1 MEFFVGQRWISHTET
16 QLGLGI
22 VTEVASRRVKILYPA
37 VNESR
42 IYAID
47 TAPLSRIRY
56 NLGDTVI
63 DSDEQSILVTE
74 IREEGDLIT
83 YCGKTAANE
92 HKEIHELDLS
102 CFVQFTTPQQ
112 RLFSGQLDKNKN
124 FVLRIETLQ
133 HIHRLQQSP
142 VKGLL
147 GSRTDLL
154 AHQIFIASNV
164 ANRHAPRVLLADEVG
179 LGKTIEAGMI
189 LHHQLHT
196 GKASRVL
203 ILVPDSLIHQ
213 WLVEMLR
220 RFNLSFSIFDQERI
234 NALLDEGH
242 PNPFESEQKIL
253 CPLSLVS
260 QESEAQQHV
269 LSTSWDMVIVDEA
282 HHLSWS
288 EEHVSPEYR
297 CVEQLAQQCES
308 LLLLTAT
315 PEQVGL
321 DSHFARLRLLDP
333 ARFHNLETFQKEQ
346 TGHTQLNM
354 LIQQIL
360 ADEPLTHEQ
369 QTQLEQYLG
378 ESCSNQASDNI
389 AMLLDRHGTGRVL
402 FRNSRAAVKGF
413 PNRVA
418 NPYPLEI
425 TESYPLDKRQI
436 YPEMSF
442 ADDSWL
448 EQDPRVSWLVSKLKS
463 LKPNKVLVIC
473 HHAETAVQLDNYLNL
488 RMGIRSTS
496 FYEDLSIIERDR
508 AAAYFAEGSN
518 PDELDSGDG
527 AQVLICSEI
536 GSEGRN
542 FQFSH
547 HLVLFDLPLNPD
559 LLEQRIGRLDRIGQK
574 HDIQIHIPYIKNTAQ
589 EVLFRWIHEGIQLF
603 TQSCSAGYEIY
614 NNFSIQL
621 NQLIESASNI
631 NSDSLDTLIKDTI
644 SFTSITMQGL
654 HEGRDRLLELNS
666 CNKPQAQRLIEQIEK
681 EDQHE
686 LLSDYMEKVF
696 DQYGVDTDFHSE
708 HSYILRPGDHM
719 HGNFPGLREEGNT
732 ITFSREKA
740 LRREDMEFLSWEH
753 PMVSES
759 MEMIQNS
766 EFGNTALAVINL
778 ESLPKGTLFVETW
791 HAINI
796 IADKRLQLERY
807 LPTHPTRFLIDNSK
821 KDFSQLLPFEKL
833 NPLCNSIPKKTAL
846 AIAEK
851 TRAIT
856 QEIISISQKLAEQK
870 IINIKASAKQKM
882 MDDLSSELDRLQ
894 SLQKV
899 NSNIRNDEIEYL
911 KNRIQLSEEQI
922 GRARF
927 QLQGIRLI
935 INN

>member
-1 MEFFVGQRWISHTET
+1 MEFIAGQRWISHSET

-22 VTEVASRRVKILYPA
+22 VTEIASRRVKILFPA
-37 VNESR
+37 VSESR

-47 TAPLSRIRY
+47 NAPLSRIRY
-56 NLGDTVI
+56 NPGDTIV
-63 DSDEQSILVTE
+63 DSDELSILISSIKE
-74 IREEGDLIT
+74 DEGLIT
-83 YCGKTAANE
+83 YCGKTATSDY
-92 HKEIHELDLS
+92 KEIHELDLS
-102 CFVQFTTPQQ
+102 AFVQFTTPQQ

-124 FVLRIETLQ
+124 FTLRVETLQ
-133 HIHRLQQSP
+133 HLHRLQQSP

-147 GSRTDLL
+147 GSRTNLL
-154 AHQIFIASNV
+154 PHQIFIASNV

-196 GKASRVL
+196 GKSSRIL
-203 ILVPDSLIHQ
+203 ILVPDSLVHQ

-220 RFNLSFSIFDQERI
+220 RFNIRFSIFDQERI
-234 NALLDEGH
+234 DALLDEGH
-242 PNPFESEQKIL
+242 SNPFDSEQKIL

-260 QESEAQQHV
+260 DDSQVLQYV
-269 LSTSWDMVIVDEA
+269 LSTEWDTVVVDEA

-288 EEHVSPEYR
+288 EQHVSTEYQ
-297 CVEQLAQQCES
+297 CVEQLSSQCES

-333 ARFHNLETFQKEQ
+333 ARFHDLAAFQKEQ
-346 TGHTQLNM
+346 SGHSQLNT
-354 LIQQIL
+354 LIQQL
-360 ADEPLTHEQ
+360 LKNEKLDQAQ
-369 QTQLEQYLG
+369 QQQLEHYLG
-378 ESCSNQASDNI
+378 ESCSDQTDKNI

-402 FRNSRAAVKGF
+402 FRNSRTAVQGF

-418 NPYPLEI
+418 TPYPLELPENYI
-425 TESYPLDKRQI
+425 IDASKI
-436 YPEMSF
+436 YPETEF
-442 ADDSWL
+442 NDDSWL
-448 EQDPRVSWLVSKLKS
+448 ELDPRVSWLIEKSKS

-473 HHAETAVQLDNYLNL
+473 HHAETAIQLDNYLNL

-496 FYEDLSIIERDR
+496 FHEDLSIIERDR

-518 PDELDSGDG
+518 PDELDTGDG

-547 HLVLFDLPLNPD
+547 HLILFDLPFNPD
-559 LLEQRIGRLDRIGQK
+559 LLEQRIGRLDRIGQN
-574 HDIQIHIPYIKNTAQ
+574 HDIQVHIPYIKNTAQ

-614 NNFSIQL
+614 NNFSS
-621 NQLIESASNI
+621 QLIELIESKNYS
-631 NSDSLDTLIKDTI
+631 NSDALDALIKETI
-644 SFTSITMQGL
+644 SFTSKTMQSL

-666 CNKPQAQRLIEQIEK
+666 CNKPQAQALIERIKQ
-681 EDQHE
+681 EDQYE
-686 LLSDYMEKVF
+686 LLSDYMDKVF
-696 DQYGVDTDFHSE
+696 DQFGVDTEFHSE

-719 HGNFPGLREEGNT
+719 HANFPGLNEEGNT
-732 ITFSREKA
+732 ITFNREKA

-753 PMVSES
+753 PMITES

-766 EFGNTALAVINL
+766 EFGNTALALISL
-778 ESLPKGTLFVETW
+778 ESLPKGTLFIETW
-791 HAINI
+791 YAINI
-796 IADKRLQLERY
+796 IANKSLQLERY
-807 LPTHPTRFLIDNSK
+807 LPLHPTRFLIDNNK

-846 AIAEK
+846 SIAEK

-856 QEIISISQKLAEQK
+856 QEVLIHSQKLADDKIVEIKNSAQK
-870 IINIKASAKQKM
+870 RMVN
-882 MDDLSSELDRLQ
+882 DLSSELNRLKA
-894 SLQKV
+894 LQKV
-899 NSNIRNDEIEYL
+899 NSTIRDDEIDYL
-911 KNRIQLSEEQI
+911 EHRIQLSEQQI
-922 GRARF
+922 ERARF

-935 INN
+935 INS

>member
-1 MEFFVGQRWISHTET
+1 MEFFVGQRWISHSET

-22 VTEVASRRVKILYPA
+22 VTEVATRRVKILYPA

-56 NLGDTVI
+56 NLGDTVV
-63 DSDEQSILVTE
+63 DSDEQALLVSE
-74 IREEGDLIT
+74 IKEDDGLIA
-83 YCGKTAANE
+83 YYGKTATNE

-124 FVLRIETLQ
+124 YTLRIETLQ
-133 HIHRLQQSP
+133 HLHRLQQSP

-164 ANRHAPRVLLADEVG
+164 APRVLLADEVG

-220 RFNLSFSIFDQERI
+220 RFNLNFSIFDQERI
-234 NALLDEGH
+234 DALLDEGH

-269 LSTSWDMVIVDEA
+269 LSTTWDIVVVDEA
-282 HHLSWS
+282 HHLKWS
-288 EEHVSPEYR
+288 EQQVSPEYQ

-333 ARFHNLETFQKEQ
+333 ARFHDLEAFQKEQ
-346 TGHTQLNM
+346 SGHTQLNT

-360 ADEPLTHEQ
+360 KNEQLTSAQ
-369 QTQLEQYLG
+369 QKQLEQYLG
-378 ESCSNQASDNI
+378 ESCSDEASNNI

-402 FRNSRAAVKGF
+402 FRNSRAAVQGF
-413 PNRVA
+413 PSRIA
-418 NPYPLEI
+418 LPYPLDN
-425 TESYPLDKRQI
+425 TESYKSDNKKI
-436 YPEMSF
+436 YPEASSE
-442 ADDSWL
+442 DDSWL
-448 EQDPRVSWLVSKLKS
+448 EYDPRVSWLVEKLKS

-473 HHAETAVQLDNYLNL
+473 HHAKTAIQLDNYLNL

-536 GSEGRN
+536 GSKDVT
-542 FQFSH
+542 F
-547 HLVLFDLPLNPD
+547 
-559 LLEQRIGRLDRIGQK
+559 
-574 HDIQIHIPYIKNTAQ
+574 
-589 EVLFRWIHEGIQLF
+589 
-603 TQSCSAGYEIY
+603 
-614 NNFSIQL
+614 
-621 NQLIESASNI
+621 
-631 NSDSLDTLIKDTI
+631 NS
-644 SFTSITMQGL
+644 
-654 HEGRDRLLELNS
+654 
-666 CNKPQAQRLIEQIEK
+666 
-681 EDQHE
+681 
-686 LLSDYMEKVF
+686 
-696 DQYGVDTDFHSE
+696 
-708 HSYILRPGDHM
+708 
-719 HGNFPGLREEGNT
+719 
-732 ITFSREKA
+732 
-740 LRREDMEFLSWEH
+740 
-753 PMVSES
+753 
-759 MEMIQNS
+759 
-766 EFGNTALAVINL
+766 
-778 ESLPKGTLFVETW
+778 
-791 HAINI
+791 
-796 IADKRLQLERY
+796 
-807 LPTHPTRFLIDNSK
+807 PTT
-821 KDFSQLLPFEKL
+821 
-833 NPLCNSIPKKTAL
+833 
-846 AIAEK
+846 
-851 TRAIT
+851 
-856 QEIISISQKLAEQK
+856 
-870 IINIKASAKQKM
+870 
-882 MDDLSSELDRLQ
+882 
-894 SLQKV
+894 
-899 NSNIRNDEIEYL
+899 
-911 KNRIQLSEEQI
+911 
-922 GRARF
+922 
-927 QLQGIRLI
+927 
-935 INN
+935 

>member
-1 MEFFVGQRWISHTET
+1 MEFFVGQRWISHSET

-56 NLGDTVI
+56 NLGDTVV
-63 DSDEQSILVTE
+63 DSDEQSIQVSE
-74 IREEGDLIT
+74 IKEDGDLLT

-92 HKEIHELDLS
+92 HKELHELDLS

-112 RLFSGQLDKNKN
+112 RLFSGQLDRNKN
-124 FVLRIETLQ
+124 FALRVETLQ
-133 HIHRLQQSP
+133 HLHRLQQSA

-220 RFNLSFSIFDQERI
+220 RFNLSFAIFDRERI
-234 NALLDEGH
+234 DALLDEGH

-269 LSTSWDMVIVDEA
+269 LSTSWDIVVVDEA

-288 EEHVSPEYR
+288 EQQVSPEYQ

-315 PEQVGL
+315 PEQAGL

-333 ARFHNLETFQKEQ
+333 ARFHDLEVFQKEQ
-346 TGHTQLNM
+346 TGHAKLNT
-354 LIQQIL
+354 LIQQML
-360 ADEPLTHEQ
+360 ENERLDSDQ
-369 QTQLEQYLG
+369 QKQLEQYLG
-378 ESCSNQASDNI
+378 ESCSDQASSNI

-402 FRNSRAAVKGF
+402 FRNSRAAVQGF
-413 PNRVA
+413 PNRIA
-418 NPYPLEI
+418 NPYPLVA
-425 TESYPLDKRQI
+425 TEEYKLEKTQI
-436 YPEMSF
+436 YPEITF
-442 ADDSWL
+442 DNDSWL
-448 EQDPRVSWLVSKLKS
+448 EQDPRVAWLVEKLKS

-473 HHAETAVQLDNYLNL
+473 HHAETAIQLDNYLNL

-496 FYEDLSIIERDR
+496 FYENLSIIERDR

-518 PDELDSGDG
+518 PGELDSGDG

-559 LLEQRIGRLDRIGQK
+559 LLEQRIGRLDRIGQR

-614 NNFSIQL
+614 NNFCSQL
-621 NQLIESASNI
+621 NTLIESANDI
-631 NSDSLDTLIKDTI
+631 NSNSLDRLIKDTI
-644 SFTSITMQGL
+644 AFTSKTMQGL

-666 CNKPQAQRLIEQIEK
+666 CNQPQAQRLIEKIEK
-681 EDQHE
+681 EDQQE
-686 LLSDYMEKVF
+686 LLNDYMEKVF
-696 DQYGVDTDFHSE
+696 DQYGVDTEFHSE

-719 HGNFPGLREEGNT
+719 HGNFPGLHEEGNT

-753 PMVSES
+753 PMVTES

-766 EFGNTALAVINL
+766 EFGNTALAMITL

-791 HAINI
+791 YAINI
-796 IADKRLQLERY
+796 IADKKLQLDRY
-807 LPTHPTRFLIDNSK
+807 LPTHPTRFLINHSK
-821 KDFSQLLPFEKL
+821 KDFSQLLPYEKI
-833 NPLCNSIPKKTAL
+833 NPLCGSIPKKTAL

-856 QEIISISQKLAEQK
+856 QEILSISQKLADDRIVEL
-870 IINIKASAKQKM
+870 KASAKHNM
-882 MDDLSSELDRLQ
+882 MNDLSGELDRLQ

-911 KNRIQLSEEQI
+911 KNRIQLSEQQI
-922 GRARF
+922 DRARF
-927 QLQGIRLI
+927 QLQSLRLI

>member
-1 MEFFVGQRWISHTET
+1 MEFFVGQRWISHSET

-37 VNESR
+37 VNENR
-42 IYAID
+42 IYAVD

-56 NLGDTVI
+56 NLGDTVV
-63 DSDEQSILVTE
+63 DSEEQSILVSE
-74 IREEGDLIT
+74 IKESGDLFT
-83 YCGKTAANE
+83 YCGKTATNE
-92 HKEIHELDLS
+92 YKEIHELDLS

-124 FVLRIETLQ
+124 FTLRIETLQ
-133 HIHRLQQSP
+133 HLHRLQQSP

-154 AHQIFIASNV
+154 AHQIYIASNV
-164 ANRHAPRVLLADEVG
+164 ANRHAPRILLADEVG

-196 GKASRVL
+196 GLASRVL

-220 RFNLSFSIFDQERI
+220 RFNLSFSIFDQPRI
-234 NALLDEGH
+234 DALLDEGH

-269 LSTSWDMVIVDEA
+269 LSTSWDIVVVDEA
-282 HHLSWS
+282 HHLNWN
-288 EEHVSPEYR
+288 EQQASPEYQ
-297 CVEQLAQQCES
+297 CVEQLALQCES

-315 PEQVGL
+315 PEQAGL

-333 ARFHNLETFQKEQ
+333 ARFHSLEAFQKEQ
-346 TGHTQLNM
+346 SGHAHLNT

-360 ADEPLTHEQ
+360 ENEQLTQSQ

-378 ESCSNQASDNI
+378 ESCSDDPSSNI
-389 AMLLDRHGTGRVL
+389 DMLLDRHGTGRVL
-402 FRNSRAAVKGF
+402 FRNSRAAVQGF
-413 PNRVA
+413 PYRVA
-418 NPYPLEI
+418 NPYPLDVSKNYNVE
-425 TESYPLDKRQI
+425 KNQI
-436 YPEMSF
+436 YPENTF
-442 ADDSWL
+442 DNESWL
-448 EQDPRVSWLVSKLKS
+448 EQDPRVSWLVEKLKA

-473 HHAETAVQLDNYLNL
+473 HHARTAIQLDNYLNL

-614 NNFSIQL
+614 NHFSARL
-621 NQLIESASNI
+621 NQLIESAGSI
-631 NSDSLDTLIKDTI
+631 NSDALDALIKDTI
-644 SFTSITMQGL
+644 SFTTETMQSL

-666 CNKPQAQRLIEQIEK
+666 CNKPQAQQLIDEIEK
-681 EDQHE
+681 EDRHE

-696 DQYGVDTDFHSE
+696 DQYGVDTEFHSE

-719 HGNFPGLREEGNT
+719 HGHFPGLREEGNT

-753 PMVSES
+753 PMVDES
-759 MEMIQNS
+759 MQMIQNS

-796 IADKRLQLERY
+796 IADKSLQLERY
-807 LPTHPTRFLIDNSK
+807 LPMHPTRFLIDSSK
-821 KDFSQLLPFEKL
+821 KNFSQLLPFDKL
-833 NPLCNSIPKKTAL
+833 NPLCSSIPKKTAL

-856 QEIISISQKLAEQK
+856 QEILSITQQLAEDK
-870 IINIKASAKQKM
+870 IIEIKTTAKQNM
-882 MDDLSSELDRLQ
+882 LNDLSCELDRLQ
-894 SLQKV
+894 ALQKV
-899 NSNIRNDEIEYL
+899 NSNIRDEELEYL
-911 KNRIQLSEEQI
+911 RNRIQLSEQQI
-922 GRARF
+922 DRARF

>member
-1 MEFFVGQRWISHTET
+1 MEFIVGQRWISHSET

-37 VNESR
+37 VSESR

-56 NLGDTVI
+56 NLGDNVV
-63 DSDEQSILVTE
+63 DSDEQSILVSE
-74 IREEGDLIT
+74 IKEEADLIT

-92 HKEIHELDLS
+92 YKQIHELDLS

-124 FVLRIETLQ
+124 FALRVETLQ
-133 HIHRLQQSP
+133 HLHRLQQSP

-154 AHQIFIASNV
+154 AHQIFIASNI

-220 RFNLSFSIFDQERI
+220 RFNLCFSIFDQERI

-260 QESEAQQHV
+260 QSSETQKHV
-269 LSTSWDMVIVDEA
+269 LSTTWDTVVVDEA

-288 EEHVSPEYR
+288 EQHASPEYQ
-297 CVEQLAQQCES
+297 CVEQLSQQCES

-333 ARFHNLETFQKEQ
+333 ARFHDLEAFQKEQ
-346 TGHTQLNM
+346 TGHTQLNT

-360 ADEPLTHEQ
+360 KNEPLTQEQ
-369 QTQLEQYLG
+369 QNQLEQYLG
-378 ESCSNQASDNI
+378 ESCSSEASENI

-402 FRNSRAAVKGF
+402 FRNSRAAVQGF

-418 NPYPLEI
+418 NPYPLDASENYKL
-425 TESYPLDKRQI
+425 EKNQI
-436 YPEMSF
+436 YPEITF
-442 ADDSWL
+442 DDDSWL
-448 EQDPRVSWLVSKLKS
+448 ELDPRVAWLVEKSKS

-473 HHAETAVQLDNYLNL
+473 HHAETAIQLDNYLNL

-496 FYEDLSIIERDR
+496 FYEDLTIIERDR

-542 FQFSH
+542 FQFAH
-547 HLVLFDLPLNPD
+547 HLILFDLPLNPD

-574 HDIQIHIPYIKNTAQ
+574 HDIQIHIPYLKNTAQ
-589 EVLFRWIHEGIQLF
+589 EILFRWIHEGIQLF

-614 NNFSIQL
+614 HNFSSQL
-621 NQLIESASNI
+621 KQLIESADNI
-631 NSDSLDTLIKDTI
+631 DLKILNALINDTA
-644 SFTSITMQGL
+644 SFTCKTMQSL
-654 HEGRDRLLELNS
+654 HEGRDKLLELNS
-666 CNKPQAQRLIEQIEK
+666 CNKHEAMKLIERIK
-681 EDQHE
+681 TEDQHQ

-696 DQYGVDTDFHSE
+696 DQYGVDTEFHSE

-759 MEMIQNS
+759 MEMIHNS
-766 EFGNTALAVINL
+766 EFGNTALAMITL

-791 HAINI
+791 YAINI
-796 IADKRLQLERY
+796 IANKRLELERY
-807 LPTHPTRFLIDNSK
+807 LPMHPTRFIIDSNK
-821 KDFSQLLPFEKL
+821 KDYSQLLPYDKIS
-833 NPLCNSIPKKTAL
+833 PLCSSIPKKTAL

-856 QEIISISQKLAEQK
+856 QEVLLTSQQLADKKMAKVK
-870 IINIKASAKQKM
+870 IAAKEKMIN
-882 MDDLSSELDRLQ
+882 DLSSELDRLK
-894 SLQKV
+894 SLQKI
-899 NSNIRNDEIEYL
+899 NANIRNEEIEYL
-911 KNRIQLSEEQI
+911 QNKIQLSGEQI
-922 GRARF
+922 DRAQF

-935 INN
+935 VNN